1 MKRSKAL
8 ALSLM
13 GVSAVLLQACDD
25 PEVEAEL
32 YSDVQ
37 NCLDTGS
44 LTREQCV
51 ELHDAALANHMQ
63 TAPRFESREDCY
75 AAFGK
80 EQCEQQQTA
89 SNGGSGIWMPLMM
102 GFMAS
107 RMLDG
112 MSGRQSAPLYRTG
125 NDPNTLRTGRGHPVG
140 TGFGTKAKLP
150 EWAAKPAR
158 TRTQSI
164 SRGGFGSRSYGF
176 GG

>member
-1 MKRSKAL
+1 MKRSKAV

-13 GVSAVLLQACDD
+13 SVSAILLQSCDD
-25 PEVEAEL
+25 PAVEADL
-32 YSDVQ
+32 YRDVQ
-37 NCLDTGS
+37 NCLDTGD

-51 ELHDAALANHMQ
+51 QLHDAALANHMQ
-63 TAPRFESREDCY
+63 TAPRFESREECY
-75 AAFGK
+75 AAFGR

-89 SNGGSGIWMPLMM
+89 GSGGSGIWMPLMM

-112 MSGRQSAPLYRTG
+112 VSGRQSAPLYRTS
-125 NDPNTLRTGRGHPVG
+125 NSPDTLRTGRGHPVG
-140 TGFGTKAKLP
+140 SSFGTRTTLP
-150 EWAAKPAR
+150 EWASKPAR
-158 TRTQSI
+158 TRTQSV